1 MFWKPL
7 FHIGKPLLE
16 YPDTV
21 TDDRVVIDWVG
32 GDLND
37 VSAIDL
43 ELLAGPRVLTRHP
56 THLVEQMGTHLAG
69 VGPNEDL
76 DLGLF
81 VVTLDPDRR
90 KTGSRLVF
98 NGSPTALCL
107 ISSKINQIIIKVTVD
122 HDLTWPDVGSQV
134 D

>member
-1 MFWKPL
+1 MFGKPL
-7 FHIGKPLLE
+7 FHICKSFLKDPNA
-16 YPDTV
+16 V
-21 TDDRVVIDWVG
+21 ADDSVVING
-32 GDLND
+32 ICGDLDD

-76 DLGLF
+76 DLGGF

-90 KTGSRLVF
+90 KTGS
-98 NGSPTALCL
+98 
-107 ISSKINQIIIKVTVD
+107 
-122 HDLTWPDVGSQV
+122 
-134 D
+134 